1 MKKTLTYYFVVLFSL
16 LTTTTAV
23 NAEAVKNADSEKLN
37 SIVAEMLDK
46 MDRQA
51 YLNVIDLITQA
62 TQYDMTGVG
71 TEALPKLLAI
81 KSAIEG
87 TPNYRL
93 LFHGK
98 LITGHFVVKNMAWV
112 KESNADDL
120 QFSFADEKGKPCVIK
135 IATSEEVKKTTLHIN
150 NNDDSSDDDDSEL
163 ESRKAAISTIKVM
176 LNALLEGVTEL
187 NFEVPAKTTIDVERD
202 GLQLMHTSI
211 DVDLDKLPEDLSEG
225 MFLDAKMAFLK
236 SDQTNFFELNLNNT
250 GYKAGDGINFDLAM
264 TNAGDSLLSIK
275 LKAPGTFK
283 GTDMRAYVTED
294 GGFDLGFE
302 SVNLD
307 IDILGKAQL
316 KGVVD
321 NISTFYTNLMILD
334 NTTEEESFKEVLA
347 ELNKGMDL
355 SLFYDKSTTPAAT
368 LELVEEHDEELNSW
382 DTEAVIRF
390 ASDNSTCTLSEFF
403 TEENFSDVIEGLM
416 TMVAEVKDVVAKAR
430 EKVKEIALGIK
441 GNNELPKQAKDW
453 YMLDGRRTNDAA
465 KGLKIVR
472 MGDGSVRKTMTK

>member
-1 MKKTLTYYFVVLFSL
+1 MKKTLTYYLVVLFSL

-62 TQYDMTGVG
+62 TQYDMEAVG
-71 TEALPKLLAI
+71 DEALPKLLAI

-87 TPNYRL
+87 TPNYRM

-98 LITGHFVVKNMAWV
+98 LLTGHFVVKNMAWE
-112 KESNADDL
+112 KEANANDL

-135 IATSEEVKKTTLHIN
+135 IATSAEVKKTTLRI
-150 NNDDSSDDDDSEL
+150 NNDDASDDDDSEL
-163 ESRKAAISTIKVM
+163 ESRMAAVSSISKI
-176 LNALLEGVTEL
+176 LNALFEDVTEL
-187 NFEVPAKTTIDVERD
+187 IFQVPAKTTIDVERD

-225 MFLDAKMAFLK
+225 MYLDAKMAFLK
-236 SDQTNFFELNLNNT
+236 DDQTNFFELNLTNT

-275 LKAPGTFK
+275 LNAPGTFK
-283 GTDMRAYVTED
+283 GTDMRAYLTED
-294 GGFDLGFE
+294 GGIDLGFE

-334 NTTEEESFKEVLA
+334 NTTEEESFKEVLS

-368 LELVEEHDEELNSW
+368 FELVGEHDEERNSW

-403 TEENFSDVIEGLM
+403 TEENFSDVIEGMM